1 MKPLRDYQ
9 KIRSLVGWILRNK
22 FFQGKRPN
30 QAQVAYLQIGCG
42 PQVAPGFINL
52 DYRWVPGVDVVW
64 DLNVP
69 LPFPAQRFQGIFAEH
84 VLEHLDD
91 DTLLKVLKEALRI
104 LRPGGGL
111 RIVVPSLEIYARR
124 YLEHRT
130 DTDEEPARMIN
141 RVFYSGHEV
150 ASRTRWL
157 NDGHQF
163 MHDFA
168 SLSALLR
175 SAGFKGISRSSY
187 KQGTAPLLLLDRQ
200 DREWESLYVEA
211 FVPKS

>member
-104 LRPGGGL
+104 LRPGGGASYRCSFSGDSRPAVFGTSHRHRRGTCAYDQPRVL
-111 RIVVPSLEIYARR
+111 FRSRSGFPHPMAQRWAPIYA
-124 YLEHRT
+124 
-130 DTDEEPARMIN
+130 
-141 RVFYSGHEV
+141 
-150 ASRTRWL
+150 
-157 NDGHQF
+157 
-163 MHDFA
+163 
-168 SLSALLR
+168 
-175 SAGFKGISRSSY
+175 
-187 KQGTAPLLLLDRQ
+187 
-200 DREWESLYVEA
+200 
-211 FVPKS
+211 

>member
-104 LRPGGGL
+104 LRPGGGGFVSLFLLWRFTPGGIWNIAPTQTRNL
-111 RIVVPSLEIYARR
+111 RV
-124 YLEHRT
+124 
-130 DTDEEPARMIN
+130 
-141 RVFYSGHEV
+141 
-150 ASRTRWL
+150 
-157 NDGHQF
+157 
-163 MHDFA
+163 
-168 SLSALLR
+168 
-175 SAGFKGISRSSY
+175 
-187 KQGTAPLLLLDRQ
+187 
-200 DREWESLYVEA
+200 
-211 FVPKS
+211 